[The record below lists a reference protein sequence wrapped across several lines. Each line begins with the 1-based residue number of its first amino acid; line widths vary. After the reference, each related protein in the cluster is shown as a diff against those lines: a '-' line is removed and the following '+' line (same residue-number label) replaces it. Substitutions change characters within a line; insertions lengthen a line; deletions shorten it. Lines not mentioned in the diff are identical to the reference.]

1 MVLKKVRGFFSQ
13 LFRKR
18 HDSSSEVKVEKGE
31 THLSGS
37 ETFMQIQHKLERA
50 RQNGESIVP
59 YVKAQ
64 IRLLESSHEEFLK
77 QAVGEGYPLSHPRLC
92 KIEIEQ
98 YSAMIQLAENAGLD
112 TKKYNDKIKEIR
124 IRVFGKANYK
134 RFYED
139 PDSVLLSTERRT
151 IRL

>member
-1 MVLKKVRGFFSQ
+1 
-13 LFRKR
+13 
-18 HDSSSEVKVEKGE
+18 
-31 THLSGS
+31 
-37 ETFMQIQHKLERA
+37 MQIQQKLERA